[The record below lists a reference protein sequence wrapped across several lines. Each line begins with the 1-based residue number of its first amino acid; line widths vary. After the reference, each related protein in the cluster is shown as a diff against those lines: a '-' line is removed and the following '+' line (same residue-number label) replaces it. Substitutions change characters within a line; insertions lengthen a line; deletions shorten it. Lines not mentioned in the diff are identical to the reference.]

1 MTDTNPP
8 TGQSRV
14 SRILKSPR
22 SLIILFLVGPIV
34 AVGIYLWVQVH
45 SALSTS
51 TKFQTVSYDVPTAP
65 RLAALSGETVYRIDP
80 TRSQVTYSVPEKIV
94 GQTAHHA
101 TGSTNGIAGD
111 LAINRTNPAASRVGQ
126 IVVDVEQLHSN
137 NNLRDARIRQSYL
150 ESHNNPLAEFNTL
163 SLSGLPP
170 AIVDGRQYSFTMSG
184 VLTAHGK
191 PAPVTWN
198 VTAQLAG
205 GELNAT
211 ATTHVKMSS
220 FGVGPI
226 SLAGLLS
233 TGNDVGLTF
242 KLVALDPS
250 RFSVPTLISAPA
262 SAPRTGQSP
271 SFKKDIEP
279 VLAANCASC
288 HNSGQVGAAHWLLDN
303 AGDAQKVADGIGV
316 VTKNRYMPP
325 WPASSLGVPL
335 AHSKQLDQK
344 TIDTIARW
352 ANAGGKLDVPGS
364 TPIRPPKTPA
374 GPQPRADV
382 VLKMAQP
389 YTGSLSVPNDYR
401 CFVLDPHFTQPTYVT
416 GYTVTPQHLA
426 EIHHSQIFHID
437 ATQAAEG
444 LAMSGQDGQPGWRC
458 YAGPSLPD
466 GGGGRGRGRDHATS
480 IQPDSPSPTRGSFG
494 EQPGL
499 MAGWVPGQDPVVY
512 PEHSGILFQPGDAF
526 VFQIHYH
533 YDRQPVPDQ
542 SGVTFQTDPVNA
554 GIVPLD
560 IVNPLA
566 PVEIPCMPGVS
577 APLCDRNAALARD
590 GQLYGPIGQ
599 LAESGLLLLCNKT
612 PQQLTMNFQ
621 GVASSSCDTTV
632 PISGQ
637 IVSAMGHM
645 HTLGQSFR
653 LTLDPGTP
661 NQRVLLDIPTWN
673 FDWQMNYELA
683 TPLHVNAGET
693 VRMQCSWDRSLDPN
707 RPPKYIVFAEG
718 TEDEMCFSTYAMI
731 PDSKS

>member
-1 MTDTNPP
+1 MTDVNAA
-8 TGQSRV
+8 TGQPRLW
-14 SRILKSPR
+14 RILKSPR
-22 SLIILFLVGPIV
+22 WLVGLFLVLPLV
-34 AVGIYLWVQVH
+34 AVGIYLWVSVH

-65 RLAALSGETVYRIDP
+65 RLAALGGETVYRIDP
-80 TRSQVTYSVPEKIV
+80 TRSQVTYSVAEKIV

-111 LAINRTNPAASRVGQ
+111 LAVNRTNPAASRVGE

-137 NNLRDARIRQSYL
+137 NNLRDARIRQSFL
-150 ESHNNPLAEFNTL
+150 ESHNNPLAEFTTL
-163 SLSGLPP
+163 SLSRLPQS
-170 AIVDGRQYSFTMSG
+170 IIDGRQYSFTMTG

-191 PAPVTWN
+191 PTPVTWN
-198 VTAQLAG
+198 VNAELSG
-205 GELNAT
+205 GQLNAT
-211 ATTHVKMSS
+211 ATTHVKMST

-233 TGNDVGLTF
+233 TGNDVGLTL
-242 KLVALDPS
+242 KLAAVDPS
-250 RFSVPTLISAPA
+250 RFSVPTLIAAPA
-262 SAPRTGQSP
+262 SAPHIGHSP
-271 SFKKDIEP
+271 SFKNDIEP

-288 HNSGQVGAAHWLLDN
+288 HNSGQVGAAHWVLDN

-335 AHSKQLDQK
+335 AHSKQLDQR
-344 TIDTIARW
+344 TIDTITRW
-352 ANAGGKLDVPGS
+352 ADAGGKLDVPAS
-364 TPIRPPKTPA
+364 TPIKPPKSPQ
-374 GPQPRADV
+374 GPRPRADV
-382 VLKMAQP
+382 VMKMPQP

-401 CFVLDPHFTQPTYVT
+401 CFVLDPHFTQPTSVS
-416 GYTVTPQHLA
+416 GYTVTPQHRE

-444 LAMSGQDGQPGWRC
+444 VAMSGNDGQPGWRC

-466 GGGGRGRGRDHATS
+466 RGAGRHRGTA
-480 IQPDSPSPTRGSFG
+480 IQPNAASATRGSFG
-494 EQPGL
+494 AQPGL
-499 MAGWVPGQDPVVY
+499 IAGWVPGQDPTVY
-512 PEHSGILFQPGDAF
+512 PDHSGILFQPGDAI

-542 SGVTFQTDPVNA
+542 SSVSFQTDPITA
-554 GIVPLD
+554 GIQQLD

-566 PVEIPCMPGVS
+566 PVEIPCMPGVT
-577 APLCDRNAALARD
+577 APLCDRGAALASD
-590 GQLYGPIGQ
+590 SQLYGPIGQ
-599 LAESGLLLLCNKT
+599 LAEGGLLLICNKT
-612 PQQLTMNFQ
+612 PEQLTMNFQ

-632 PISGQ
+632 PVSGQ
-637 IVSAMGHM
+637 IVAAMGHM
-645 HTLGQSFR
+645 HTLGKSFR

-661 NQRVLLDIPTWN
+661 NEKILLDIPNWN

-683 TPLHVNAGET
+683 TPLHVNAGQT

-731 PDSKS
+731 PDSKG